1 MVEGLTMVMAPR
13 LTLHV
18 SPSLVASMEL
28 LALPWVELEQLVE
41 RELAVNPALE
51 RAETSHCFVCG
62 APLVAGRCLDC
73 APRPRTPQCT
83 LSDEP
88 VCAEPTL
95 ADVLLDEVRLQ
106 IGEGDRRVAEYLL
119 GSLDDRG
126 LLDTDVDEVSRAL
139 GVSDEC
145 VRDVLSCIQ
154 ETAPPGVAARDVREC
169 LLLQIDRTCADLPQY
184 ELAREIV
191 AHRLDE
197 LARGRDAELA
207 DALGVER
214 EQVLAAR
221 ELIRSRLRPYPMLP
235 AAPAWCAPSPIRE
248 PEVLV
253 REGGGGFEIEI
264 LEQRRLALGV
274 SPAYEEVDGERLTPD
289 ERVRVRA
296 QVEQAR
302 SFVDRLDRRWRTIRS
317 VAELVVELQR
327 GFVLGG
333 PRALLPLTR
342 HQVAAELGVH
352 ESTVGRAVSGRHA
365 LLPSHRIVPMS
376 DFFDSGTG
384 ARVAVADAVAA
395 EPHPLSDGEL
405 VTELARLGLALSRR
419 TVAKYRAQLG
429 IPAHAH
435 R

>member
-1 MVEGLTMVMAPR
+1 MVMAPR
-13 LTLHV
+13 LALHV

-51 RAETSHCFVCG
+51 RTETSRCVVCG
-62 APLVAGRCLDC
+62 APLVARRCLDC
-73 APRPRTPQCT
+73 APRQRTAERPVA
-83 LSDEP
+83 DRA

-95 ADVLLDEVRLQ
+95 ADILLDEVRLQ
-106 IGEGDRRVAEYLL
+106 IGERDRPVAEYLL

-126 LLDTDVDEVSRAL
+126 FLDTNVDEVSRAL
-139 GVSDEC
+139 GVSCEC
-145 VRDVLSCIQ
+145 VRDVLACVQ
-154 ETAPPGVAARDVREC
+154 EAASPGVAARDVREC
-169 LLLQIDRTCADLPQY
+169 LLLQIERTCADLPEY

-197 LARGRDAELA
+197 LARGRDGDVA
-207 DALGVER
+207 DALGVDR

-221 ELIRSRLRPYPMLP
+221 ELIASRLRPYPILP
-235 AAPAWCAPSPIRE
+235 AAPPWFLQPRLAE

-253 REGGGGFEIEI
+253 REDARGFEIEI
-264 LEQRRLALGV
+264 LEQHRLGLAV
-274 SPAYEEVDGERLTPD
+274 SPAYDEVDEQRLTPD

-302 SFVDRLDRRWRTIRS
+302 SFVDRLDRRWRTIRA
-317 VAELVVELQR
+317 VAELVVERQR
-327 GFVLGG
+327 AFVVGG

-405 VTELARLGLALSRR
+405 VMELACAGFALSRR